1 MLQPQ
6 AASTVLSSAQ
16 PAQSLLPLKLT
27 PPPLRDGVLLRPDL
41 QALLAEARLH
51 PLTLV
56 IAPAGYGK
64 TTLLSQ
70 WVSDLQ
76 RTNAPVCWL
85 SLDRDERYPAMF
97 LAYLIRAFQA
107 VEPQLGQ
114 EAWRVLSGASNM
126 QRDWPLV
133 AGALCSDLQRMLPT
147 ATFLFLDD
155 LQQVMESAVISQI
168 LSYLLRAAPPTLH
181 VIIAARR
188 APTFAPISRM
198 RAEGQVVELSQ
209 RELHLSVDD
218 ARQIMAAQGVDLGDA
233 DLAVLLARTEG
244 WALSI
249 QLAARALASQPR
261 ERRAD
266 FVQALAGSQQQLL
279 RYLATEVLAD
289 LPAELIEFLRLV
301 AIPERFDADL
311 LREVLQRDD
320 VGYLLGRAQAL
331 GLPIL
336 PLDER
341 GDMLRFHPLWR
352 ELLLQPNIAPPAQPD
367 ALHMALAGDQA
378 GAPAN
383 IRALHRRF
391 GKAQEARGDLEE
403 ALNHYASAGA
413 TDELARALRERA
425 WPLLQSPRRDSV
437 RRWLELLPAELREN
451 NSELLYMWG
460 YSQIVN
466 APEQAISAI
475 EQAAQRYHQSGQ
487 YDRELRAL
495 ADLTALLYL
504 RGRPPG
510 FSACCIKA
518 VRAANQVRDA
528 WSRGAALVCVTALLY
543 TRGRHTAALRV
554 ARHAL
559 GNPLSPAWHWQLAMI
574 VASIN
579 NQLGAPAEALSA
591 IESALGLPQVD
602 RDDRLRQNL
611 LRHRAFA
618 LELQGQS
625 SEAAALA
632 LDAHRHLS
640 DYYHDGSAGLSA
652 RQLSLLLLLLGRAD
666 EAQTYI
672 AQARAAFHAMG
683 APEPLASLQALELY
697 GQLLHGQ
704 GSRARASVGAL
715 LRRLDEAEGAA
726 PDLRLRLLLALVLG
740 EGGRPGEA
748 LALARET
755 ASQMQAR
762 GYRLFLACAHF
773 YIAYLTG
780 LAGDADAR
788 HAALA
793 AGWELFAADAQRS
806 IPLLPP
812 AVLRDITVAGLRQG
826 LPAERIGLVLRQQLP
841 DQAFELLRALLD
853 TPEPDVRTKAAQLLG
868 DLGTAAA
875 YPALRALA
883 KDRSSSVRQAAEQA
897 LSRIIYRPPYK
908 LRVRT
913 LGAFSIWRGDT
924 EVRDRDW
931 RSSKARQLFQLLLTE
946 RGRMLPRDRVLEAL
960 WPDMD
965 ADAAANNMRV
975 TINRLSKALEPE
987 RPEGAPPA
995 YILQQGE
1002 TFGFNIASDHQ
1013 IDAVDFA
1020 EAVAEG
1026 QRALRRG
1033 QRSAAIAALR
1043 SAIALY
1049 GGPYLPDN
1057 MYEDWSVVERE
1068 RLAMLFNDA
1077 AVRLGQL
1084 LLDEGLMHD
1093 AIGLGWRVLE
1103 HDRAHEEAYRLLMRA
1118 HAALGERS
1126 TALRLY
1132 TRCVAMLQEELGVE
1146 PMAETQALYST
1157 LRELR

>member
-41 QALLAEARLH
+41 QAMLSEVRLH

-70 WVSDLQ
+70 WVSDLH

-85 SLDRDERYPAMF
+85 SLDRGERYPAMF
-97 LAYLIRAFQA
+97 LAYLIRAFQSI
-107 VEPQLGQ
+107 EPQIGQ
-114 EAWRVLSGASNM
+114 EAWRVLSGASNL

-147 ATFLFLDD
+147 TTFLFLDD
-155 LQQVMESAVISQI
+155 LQQVMDSAVIGQI

-181 VIIAARR
+181 IVIAARR
-188 APTFAPISRM
+188 TPTFAPISRM
-198 RAEGQVVELSQ
+198 RTEGRILELSQ

-218 ARQIMAAQGVDLGDA
+218 ARQLMATQGIELSDA
-233 DLAVLLARTEG
+233 DLTMLLARTEG
-244 WALSI
+244 WALSV
-249 QLAARALASQPR
+249 QLAARALASQPS
-261 ERRAD
+261 ERRTD

-279 RYLATEVLAD
+279 GYLATEVLAD

-301 AIPERFDADL
+301 AIPERFDANL
-311 LREVLQRDD
+311 LRDVLQRDD
-320 VGYLLGRAQAL
+320 VSYLLGRAQAL

-336 PLDER
+336 PLDEH

-352 ELLLQPNIAPPAQPD
+352 ELLLNPNMAALGSADDSGETPLAEAPSAPD
-367 ALHMALAGDQA
+367 L
-378 GAPAN
+378 
-383 IRALHRRF
+383 RRLHRRF
-391 GKAQEARGDLEE
+391 GQAQEARGDLEE
-403 ALNHYASAGA
+403 ALRHYASAGA
-413 TDELARALRERA
+413 TNELARALRERA

-437 RRWLELLPAELREN
+437 RRWLELLPSDMRQHD
-451 NSELLYMWG
+451 SELLYMWG

-466 APEQAISAI
+466 KPDQAISAI
-475 EQAAQRYHQSGQ
+475 EQAAERYHQAGQ
-487 YDRELRAL
+487 FDRELRAL

-504 RGRPPG
+504 RGRPPS
-510 FSACCIKA
+510 FVACCIQA
-518 VRAANQVRDA
+518 VRSANQLRDA
-528 WSRGAALVCVTALLY
+528 WSHGAALVCVTALLY
-543 TRGRHTAALRV
+543 TKGRHTAALRV
-554 ARHAL
+554 AHQAISH
-559 GNPLSPAWHWQLAMI
+559 PLSPAWHWQLAMI
-574 VASIN
+574 AASIY
-579 NQLGAPAEALSA
+579 NQFGAPSDALM
-591 IESALGLPQVD
+591 IIDSALRLPQVD

-625 SEAAALA
+625 TEAASLA
-632 LDAHRHLS
+632 LDVHRHLG
-640 DYYHDGSAGLSA
+640 DYYRDGSASLSA
-652 RQLSLLLLLLGRAD
+652 RQLGLLLLLVGRAD
-666 EAQTYI
+666 EATTYI
-672 AQARAAFHAMG
+672 AQARTAFHAMG
-683 APEPLASLQALELY
+683 ALEPLASLQALDLY
-697 GQLLHGQ
+697 SQLLRGQ
-704 GSRARASVGAL
+704 GARAQASVGAV
-715 LRRLDEAEGAA
+715 LRRLEEAEGTA

-740 EGGRPGEA
+740 EGGKPNEA

-755 ASQMQAR
+755 ASHMHTR
-762 GYRLFLACAHF
+762 GYRLFLTCTHL
-773 YIAYLTG
+773 YIAYLAGLTG
-780 LAGDADAR
+780 DIGTR
-788 HAALA
+788 RAALVT
-793 AGWELFAADAQRS
+793 GWETFAADAQS
-806 IPLLPP
+806 YLPLLPP
-812 AVLRDITVAGLRQG
+812 GALRDVIVEGLRAG
-826 LPAERIGLVLRQQLP
+826 LPAEHIGLVLRQQLP
-841 DQAFELLRALLD
+841 DHAFELLRGLTDA
-853 TPEPDVRTKAAQLLG
+853 PDPNVRANVAQLLG

-883 KDRSSSVRQAAEQA
+883 KDRNSTVRQAADQA
-897 LSRIIYRPPYK
+897 LGRIIYRPPYK

-913 LGAFSIWRGDT
+913 LGAFTIWRGET

-960 WPDMD
+960 WPEME

-987 RPEGAPPA
+987 RPEGAPHA

-1002 TFGFNIASDHQ
+1002 TFGFNMASDHQ

-1033 QRSAAIAALR
+1033 QRSVATAALR

-1049 GGPYLPDN
+1049 DGPYLPDN
-1057 MYEDWSVVERE
+1057 MYDDWSVVERE

-1077 AVRLGQL
+1077 ALRLGQL
-1084 LLDEGLMHD
+1084 LLDEGLAHD

-1103 HDRAHEEAYRLLMRA
+1103 HDRAHEEAYRLLMHA
-1118 HAALGERS
+1118 HATLGERS

-1132 TRCVAMLQEELGVE
+1132 TRCVAMLQEDLGVE
-1146 PMAETQALYST
+1146 PMAETLALYNT